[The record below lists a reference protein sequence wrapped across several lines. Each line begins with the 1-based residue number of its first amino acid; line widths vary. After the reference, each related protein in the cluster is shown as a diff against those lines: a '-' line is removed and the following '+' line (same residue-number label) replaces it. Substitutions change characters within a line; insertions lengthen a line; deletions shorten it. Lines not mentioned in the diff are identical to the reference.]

1 VPTEFRKEGLS
12 MRKLVSVQRLL
23 EEAERDGSDS
33 AYLMVDPDD
42 VCSVDPDE
50 LDEIDD
56 LAENPS
62 DEEE

>member
-1 VPTEFRKEGLS
+1 
-12 MRKLVSVQRLL
+12 
-23 EEAERDGSDS
+23 
-33 AYLMVDPDD
+33 MVDPDD